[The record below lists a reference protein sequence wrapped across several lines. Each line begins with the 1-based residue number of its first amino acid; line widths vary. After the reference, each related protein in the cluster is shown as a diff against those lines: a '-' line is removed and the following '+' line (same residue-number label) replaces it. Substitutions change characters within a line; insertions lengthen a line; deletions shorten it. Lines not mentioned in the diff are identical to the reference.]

1 MNLRQRTL
9 TSILYGSALSGS
21 AILGCQ
27 QHAATSSHQTD
38 TRPAAEQ
45 SFEEIAHVV
54 KSALETGAGG
64 VQGGFVDDKGNAR
77 SQFSVHND
85 VKSEIIPPTA
95 PSENYRAKI
104 TVTSRTT
111 YSLRRIPDSEKKSN
125 DQDSKKKNNGQDS
138 GANPAD
144 DAPKTGP
151 NGVEV
156 LDQDLVSTSKGKPLP
171 GGKLDDAV
179 SRLADEESRTYDL
192 AYENGHWALK
202 TELDPKTEQSVSNA
216 FKFALSQQP

>member
-1 MNLRQRTL
+1 MNLRQRAL
-9 TSILYGSALSGS
+9 TSILYGSALSGL

-27 QHAATSSHQTD
+27 QHAASPSHQSRHAPRGGTEL
-38 TRPAAEQ
+38 RRNSPCRQ
-45 SFEEIAHVV
+45 
-54 KSALETGAGG
+54 SALETGAGG

-95 PSENYRAKI
+95 PSESYRAKI

-111 YSLRRIPDSEKKSN
+111 YSLRRIPDSEKKNN
-125 DQDSKKKNNGQDS
+125 DQDSKKKSNGQDS
-138 GANPAD
+138 GSNPAD

-202 TELDPKTEQSVSNA
+202 D
-216 FKFALSQQP
+216 

>member
-1 MNLRQRTL
+1 MNLRQRAL
-9 TSILYGSALSGS
+9 TSVLYGSALSGL

-27 QHAATSSHQTD
+27 QHSATPSHQTD

-45 SFEEIAHVV
+45 SFEEIAHVI

-95 PSENYRAKI
+95 PTENYRAKI
-104 TVTSRTT
+104 TVISRTT

-125 DQDSKKKNNGQDS
+125 DQDTKKKNNGQDS

-144 DAPKTGP
+144 DTPKTGP

-156 LDQDLVSTSKGKPLP
+156 LDQELVKSKPLP
-171 GGKLDDAV
+171 GSKTDDSV
-179 SRLADEESRTYDL
+179 SRLADEEARTYDL
-192 AYENGHWALK
+192 AYENGRWALK
-202 TELDPKTEQSVSNA
+202 SELDPKTEQSVSNA